1 MEGHTM
7 ETTLPVTGEML
18 IQIQVGTIAAMAAL
32 VETLIKADAVKAAD
46 VMANLRSISASTI
59 GGDLGPLGQGMI
71 DGVIALVARLERR
84 ADDSP
89 ARPN

>member
-1 MEGHTM
+1 M
-7 ETTLPVTGEML
+7 ETKLPVTGEML

-46 VMANLRSISASTI
+46 VMANLRSMSASSTI

-84 ADDSP
+84 PDDSP
-89 ARPN
+89 PRPN